1 MESFGVL
8 RLRQTQSS
16 RLTSLRMTK
25 LGFGK
30 EYVMAAGQGVPQ
42 GPMPLPG
49 VAHVVAVGS
58 GKGGVGKTTVAVNL
72 AVALAKMGY
81 AVGLIDADI
90 YGPNVPMMLG
100 VTRQPNVVGENRIE
114 PILSH
119 GVKFISVGLIS
130 PGDKPMVMRGPMLH
144 QIIRQFLQQVEW
156 GNLDYLVVDLPPGTG
171 DVVISLVQTVPLT
184 GAIVVSTGSSVAL
197 QDARKALEMFHQ
209 VKVDVLGMV
218 ENMSQMRM
226 PDGTMLDV
234 FGAGGTERTAAQ
246 FGLEFLGSVDLDPS
260 VRKGGD
266 TGMPVAL
273 AGRGS
278 ALGGAFYD
286 VADKVIAAADKVG
299 NEDVLEIS

>member
-1 MESFGVL
+1 MGH
-8 RLRQTQSS
+8 
-16 RLTSLRMTK
+16 M
-25 LGFGK
+25 GAG
-30 EYVMAAGQGVPQ
+30 AAPAGPQ
-42 GPMPLPG
+42 PLPG

-72 AVALAKMGY
+72 SVALGKMGY
-81 AVGLIDADI
+81 KVGLIDADI
-90 YGPNVPMMLG
+90 YGPNVPTMLG

-156 GNLDYLVVDLPPGTG
+156 GELDFLIVDLPPGTG

-184 GAIVVSTGSSVAL
+184 GAVVVSTGSSVAL
-197 QDARKALEMFHQ
+197 QDARKAIEMFHQ
-209 VKVDVLGMV
+209 VRVEVLGMI

-234 FGAGGTERTAAQ
+234 FGAGGTEQTARQ
-246 FGLEFLGSVDLDPS
+246 FGLDFLGSLDLDPA

-273 AGRGS
+273 AGPES
-278 ALGGAFYD
+278 ALAKEIYAIAEK
-286 VADKVIAAADKVG
+286 VASASEKIAAQG
-299 NEDVLEIS
+299 GSVLEIE

>member
-1 MESFGVL
+1 
-8 RLRQTQSS
+8 
-16 RLTSLRMTK
+16 
-25 LGFGK
+25 
-30 EYVMAAGQGVPQ
+30 
-42 GPMPLPG
+42 MPLPG
-49 VAHVVAVGS
+49 VAHVIAVGS

-72 AVALAKMGY
+72 AVALGKMGY
-81 AVGLIDADI
+81 KVGLVDADI

-100 VTRQPNVVGENRIE
+100 ATRQPNVVNENRIE

-119 GVKFISVGLIS
+119 GVRFISVGLIS

-144 QIIRQFLQQVEW
+144 QIIRQFLMQVEW
-156 GNLDYLVVDLPPGTG
+156 GELDYLIVDLPPGTG

-184 GAIVVSTGSSVAL
+184 GAVVVSTGSSVAL

-209 VKVDVLGMV
+209 VKVEVLGLV
-218 ENMSQMRM
+218 ENMSQMRL
-226 PDGTMLDV
+226 PDGTVLDV

-246 FGLEFLGSVDLDPS
+246 FGLEFLGSVDMDPA

-278 ALGGAFYD
+278 ALGGAFYE
-286 VADKVIAAADKVG
+286 VADKLVSAAEKVG
-299 NEDVLEIS
+299 TEDVLEIS